1 MLRHLH
7 IRNFALIEELDVDFS
22 EGFSVITGE
31 TGAGKSI
38 LLGAIGLILGQR
50 ADTQSVKEGA
60 AKCVIEATFGL
71 RGYALKSFFDENDFD
86 YDEDAC
92 VLRRELTAAGKSR
105 AYINDSPATLQQ
117 MKQLGDRL
125 IDIHSQHQNLLLRD
139 QNFQLN
145 ILDTMAGTEQE
156 LHHYRQL
163 YAQLREAEQ
172 TLAEAIESTEK
183 HKAEADYLD
192 YQLQQLHDFDPQAGE
207 DSELEEE
214 QRALSHAED
223 IKTALFRADALLS
236 EADEAIIPTL
246 RTARNT
252 LQEICDVFPRVE
264 SLAERIDSAYIDLK
278 DVSEELASL
287 AEDIEYNPARLD
299 QVNARLDQLYTL
311 QKKHGVQTAAELE
324 ALMHDIESRLQ
335 QVSNAEEQIAALQQN
350 LSQVK
355 ALTKTQAD
363 KLTNLRRK
371 KISDVQKIVKQRLEM
386 LGMTRGI
393 LKIDLTQT
401 ELRPDGQDRATFLF
415 SANEGSTPRPIA
427 DVASGGE
434 VSRLMLALKDMTTER
449 RALPTLVFDEI
460 DTGVSG
466 RIAEGMAQIMER
478 MAGADR
484 QVIAITHLPQIAA
497 RGQNHYAV
505 YKEESENQTRSHIR
519 RLQPDERVM
528 EIAHM
533 LSGKNVT
540 AAAISNAKELLSR

>member
-7 IRNFALIEELDVDFS
+7 IRNYALIEELDVDFS

-50 ADTQSVKEGA
+50 ADTQSVLEGA
-60 AKCVIEATFGL
+60 SKCVIEATFDLHGYGL
-71 RGYALKSFFDENDFD
+71 KTFFDANDFD

-92 VLRRELTAAGKSR
+92 MLRRELTAAGKSR

-156 LHHYRQL
+156 LLQYREL
-163 YAQLREAEQ
+163 YAQLRAAELA
-172 TLAEAIESTEK
+172 LAEAEENTAK
-183 HKAEADYLD
+183 NKAEADYLEF
-192 YQLQQLHDFDPQAGE
+192 QWQQLHDFDPQPDE
-207 DSELEEE
+207 DSALEDE

-223 IKTALFRADALLS
+223 IKSALFRADALLS
-236 EADEAIIPTL
+236 DDEAVIQML
-246 RTARNT
+246 RSARNT
-252 LQEICDVFPRVE
+252 LQEISGVYPRAE
-264 SLAERIDSAYIDLK
+264 SLAERIDTAYIDLK

-287 AEDIEYNPARLD
+287 AEDVEYNPARLD
-299 QVNARLDQLYTL
+299 QVNARLDQLYSL
-311 QKKHGVQTAAELE
+311 QKKHGVESAAELA
-324 ALMHDIESRLQ
+324 ALMHDIETRLEQ
-335 QVSNAEEQIAALQQN
+335 ASNAEEQISQLQEN
-350 LSQVK
+350 LRQ
-355 ALTKTQAD
+355 AQARAKTQAE
-363 KLTNLRRK
+363 KLTNLRKK
-371 KISDVQKIVKQRLEM
+371 KISDVEKIVKQRLAL
-386 LGMTRGI
+386 LGMTHGI
-393 LKIDLTQT
+393 LKIDLQQT

-415 SANEGSTPRPIA
+415 SANEGSTPRAIA

-434 VSRLMLALKDMTTER
+434 VARLMLALKDMTSER

-466 RIAEGMAQIMER
+466 RIAEGMAQIMTR

-497 RGQNHYAV
+497 RGQHHYV
-505 YKEESENQTRSHIR
+505 VFKEESANTRSHIR
-519 RLQPDERVM
+519 QLQPDERVV

-540 AAAISNAKELLSR
+540 DAAISNAKELLSQ